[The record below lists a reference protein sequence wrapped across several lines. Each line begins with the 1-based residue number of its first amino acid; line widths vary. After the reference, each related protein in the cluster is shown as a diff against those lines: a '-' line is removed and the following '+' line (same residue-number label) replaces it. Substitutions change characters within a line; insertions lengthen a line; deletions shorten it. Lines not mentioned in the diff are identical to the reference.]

1 MEDKLW
7 KIIEV
12 CVSIATILCLAALN
26 FWAFMETYGKIL
38 IMCSIMKVLFCVSCL
53 LVSIC
58 IICLVIIGL
67 FVNED

>member
-1 MEDKLW
+1 MGNILW

-12 CVSIATILCLAALN
+12 CNSITAILCLAALN
-26 FWAFMETYGKIL
+26 FWVFMETYGKIL

-58 IICLVIIGL
+58 IICLVIIAL